1 IETTARR
8 GATTPAGARLARDRR
23 KAASA
28 SEIGRPRD
36 AAAEE
41 KRRMNPPRG
50 AALCRA
56 LFDRARHSVVLQAEA
71 AECGLACLAMVCRHY
86 GDRTELAELR
96 RRFPLSLKGT
106 TLADLVR
113 IAARLGFRS
122 RPLSLALE
130 RLPGLALPAILHWD
144 MRHFVVLAS
153 ASRSRLVILDPAAG
167 RRRLRAAEASAHFTG
182 VALELAPT

>member
-1 IETTARR
+1 ATKRRRLSRDPPPKLLQEPAVRATECRQHFAAIETTARR

-71 AECGLACLAMVCRHY
+71 AECGLACL
-86 GDRTELAELR
+86 
-96 RRFPLSLKGT
+96 
-106 TLADLVR
+106 
-113 IAARLGFRS
+113 
-122 RPLSLALE
+122 
-130 RLPGLALPAILHWD
+130 
-144 MRHFVVLAS
+144 
-153 ASRSRLVILDPAAG
+153 
-167 RRRLRAAEASAHFTG
+167 
-182 VALELAPT
+182 